1 MCGHSETIQVL
12 YNDTDMNR
20 HSHNIS
26 RMWDSACE
34 ANMAKLPQVL
44 NHGCWALL
52 CTECSMDLTVYTLHR
67 QVYPP

>member
-12 YNDTDMNR
+12 YNDADTNR

-26 RMWDSACE
+26 RTRDSACE
-34 ANMAKLPQVL
+34 ADMAESLQVS

-52 CTECSMDLTVYTLHR
+52 RTECSMDLTVYTLHR
-67 QVYPP
+67 WVDPP